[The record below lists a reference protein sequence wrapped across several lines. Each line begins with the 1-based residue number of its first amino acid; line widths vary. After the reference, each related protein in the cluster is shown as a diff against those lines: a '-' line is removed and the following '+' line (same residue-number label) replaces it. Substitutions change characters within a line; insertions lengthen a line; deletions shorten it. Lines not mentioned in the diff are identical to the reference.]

1 MRVLLAGM
9 LGWLALASAPA
20 RAQPYA
26 PDGAVML
33 FAPGSA
39 VVTPEARDVL
49 LAFLRPPRPPGFRGH
64 CLRGHA
70 DRGPGAEALALARAR
85 AVVAV
90 MARQGVDP
98 ADVAVDAA
106 GDRSPARLAP
116 PGRAEPMNDRVEMRP
131 CPGPRLAGVAEAEA
145 RALDAG
151 VLPAFVTAL
160 APRIAR
166 ALGCPEPALWRG
178 AMEAPPLLCPAEVP
192 PAAVPVL
199 TVLRVAGTRRVAVV
213 LEWPGGIGE
222 GEAWWRASA
231 AAGAVLD
238 LFGLPPGPVLAAL
251 AAGPGAARRAD
262 VTAGAM
268 RAEVEAGPGLLRRMR
283 VVPVDGDAP

>member
-1 MRVLLAGM
+1 MRVMLAVLLGM
-9 LGWLALASAPA
+9 LALATAPA
-20 RAQPYA
+20 RAQGYV

-39 VVTPEARDVL
+39 IVTPEARDVL

-70 DRGPGAEALALARAR
+70 DHGPGAEALALARAW

-90 MARQGVDP
+90 MRRQGVDT
-98 ADVAVDAA
+98 ADVALEAA
-106 GDRSPARLAP
+106 GDRTPARLAP
-116 PGRAEPMNDRVEMRP
+116 AGRAEPMNDRVELRP
-131 CPGPRLAGVAEAEA
+131 CPGPRLSGVAEAEA
-145 RALDAG
+145 RALDAA

-166 ALGCPEPALWRG
+166 ALGCATPDLWRG
-178 AMEAPPLLCPAEVP
+178 AVEAPPFLCPPEVP
-192 PAAVPVL
+192 PSAVPVL
-199 TVLRVAGTRRVAVV
+199 TVLRVAGTRRVAVL

-238 LFGLPPGPVLAAL
+238 LFGLPAGPVLAAL
-251 AAGPGAARRAD
+251 AAEPGAARRMD
-262 VTAGAM
+262 VTAGAL
-268 RAEVEAGPGLLRRMR
+268 RAEVEAGPGPLRRMR
-283 VVPVDGDAP
+283 VVPTGADGP